1 MLNLIY
7 RGEEMALE
15 KEIMTDVGVPAS
27 FWLVARIDIDKVA
40 EQALITMY
48 GYMNKEHSDANNG
61 YLSRLFIN
69 IYPEEFRETFAL
81 DDLNNKNP
89 YEISYDI
96 AKTREMFLGAED
108 AIFEKECD

>member
-1 MLNLIY
+1 
-7 RGEEMALE
+7 MALE
-15 KEIMTDVGVPAS
+15 KEIMTDVGIPAS

-48 GYMNKEHSDANNG
+48 GYVNKEHSDANNG

-96 AKTREMFLGAED
+96 AKTREIFIGAED
-108 AIFEKECD
+108 ATFEKEGD